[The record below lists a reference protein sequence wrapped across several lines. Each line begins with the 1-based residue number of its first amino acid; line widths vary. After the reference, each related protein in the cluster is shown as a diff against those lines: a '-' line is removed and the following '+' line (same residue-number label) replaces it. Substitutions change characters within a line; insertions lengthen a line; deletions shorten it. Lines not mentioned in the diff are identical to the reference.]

1 MITGAV
7 GSLFYRDASPVSL
20 TEPYRLGDV
29 SDGFPFLPPEIVQ
42 NLFILFSL
50 VLFGSIN
57 NQPERD
63 DFVFPLHVLEFS
75 RSAIRCQTAEPWR

>member
-20 TEPYRLGDV
+20 TEPYRFGRCKRR
-29 SDGFPFLPPEIVQ
+29 LPIPPARDRSKFVHA
-42 NLFILFSL
+42 FSL

-75 RSAIRCQTAEPWR
+75 RTAIRRQTANPWR